1 MKYIKHSH
9 RYADII
15 FQIDEDLRDQYRSV
29 LKVLDGITDQD
40 IITEFL
46 ESNRDAKSISEAI
59 NNLIRGRMVDERWQP
74 ESYIFADPAYRK
86 SSKRQKEKGLWR
98 LDFAKENGISVEVA
112 FNHRSDCSW
121 NLIKPVLASELNH
134 VEKAIQTKAGIII
147 CATDEMKAAGGFD
160 SAVGTFETYLT
171 YLDPM
176 RNILTAPLLIIG
188 LKAPETFKIQQRKIA
203 PNKTVGDILM
213 LNTGEVIKKH
223 E

>member
-1 MKYIKHSH
+1 MKYVIHSH

-15 FQIDEDLRDQYRSV
+15 FQIDPDLKYQWESV
-29 LKVLDGITDQD
+29 KKVLDEITDED
-40 IITEFL
+40 IIAEFM
-46 ESNRDAKSISEAI
+46 SQSRDAKSISEAI
-59 NNLIRGRMVDERWQP
+59 NTVIRQRMVDARWEA
-74 ESYIFADPAYRK
+74 ESYIFSDPKYKK
-86 SSKRQKEKGLWR
+86 SKGKEKGLWR

-134 VEKAIQTKAGIII
+134 VAKAIQTKAGIII

-160 SAVGTFETYLT
+160 SAVGTYETYLT

-203 PNKTVGDILM
+203 PNKTVGDIVM
-213 LNTGEVIKKH
+213 IETGEIIKKH

>member
-1 MKYIKHSH
+1 MKYVIHSH

-15 FQIDEDLRDQYRSV
+15 FQIDPDLKYQWESV
-29 LKVLDGITDQD
+29 KKVLDEITDED
-40 IITEFL
+40 IIAEFMNM
-46 ESNRDAKSISEAI
+46 NRDAKSISEAI
-59 NNLIRGRMVDERWQP
+59 NVVIKQRMVDAKWQA
-74 ESYIFADPAYRK
+74 ESYIFSDPKY
-86 SSKRQKEKGLWR
+86 QKTTKKKDKGLWR

-134 VEKAIQTKAGIII
+134 VAKAIQTKAGIII

-160 SAVGTFETYLT
+160 SAVGTYETYLT

-176 RNILTAPLLIIG
+176 RNILTAPLLVIG
-188 LKAPETFKIQQRKIA
+188 LKAPETFKIQLRKVA
-203 PNKTVGDILM
+203 PNKTVGDIVM
-213 LNTGEVIKKH
+213 IETGEIIKKH

>member
-1 MKYIKHSH
+1 MKYVIHSH

-15 FQIDEDLRDQYRSV
+15 FQIDPDLKYQWESV
-29 LKVLDGITDQD
+29 KKVLDEITDED
-40 IITEFL
+40 IIAEFMNM
-46 ESNRDAKSISEAI
+46 SRDAKSISEAI
-59 NNLIRGRMVDERWQP
+59 NVVIKQRMVDAKWQA
-74 ESYIFADPAYRK
+74 ESYIFSDPKY
-86 SSKRQKEKGLWR
+86 QKTTKKKDKGLWR

-134 VEKAIQTKAGIII
+134 VAKAIQTKAGIII

-160 SAVGTFETYLT
+160 SAVGTYETYLT

-176 RNILTAPLLIIG
+176 RNILTAPLLVIG
-188 LKAPETFKIQQRKIA
+188 LKAPETFKIQLRKVA
-203 PNKTVGDILM
+203 PNKTVGDIVM
-213 LNTGEVIKKH
+213 IETGEIIKKH

>member
-1 MKYIKHSH
+1 MKYTTCSH

-15 FQIDEDLRDQYRSV
+15 FQVDEKMKDQYESV
-29 LKVLDGITDQD
+29 IKVLDSITDQD

-46 ESNRDAKSISEAI
+46 SGTREAKSISEAI
-59 NNLIRGRMVDERWQP
+59 NNIIKERMIEEKWEA
-74 ESYIFADPAYRK
+74 ESFIFADPAYRRRTRRK
-86 SSKRQKEKGLWR
+86 KEKGLWR

-121 NLIKPVLASELNH
+121 NLIKPILASELNH

-188 LKAPETFKIQQRKIA
+188 LKAPESFRIKKRKISK
-203 PNKTVGDILM
+203 NKTVGDVEMID
-213 LNTGEVIKKH
+213 TGEIIKRH
-223 E
+223 P

>member
-1 MKYIKHSH
+1 MKYITCSH

-15 FQIDEDLRDQYRSV
+15 FQIDEDMKRLWDSV
-29 LKVLDGITDQD
+29 KKVLDGITDED

-46 ESNRDAKSISEAI
+46 EQNRDAKSISEAI
-59 NNLIRGRMVDERWQP
+59 NSLIRQRMIDERWES
-74 ESYIFADPAYRK
+74 ESYIFADPKYQK
-86 SSKRQKEKGLWR
+86 SKGKEKGLWR
-98 LDFAKENGISVEVA
+98 LDFAKQDISVEVA

-134 VEKAIQTKAGIII
+134 VKKAIQTKAGIII

-171 YLDPM
+171 YLNPM
-176 RNILTAPLLIIG
+176 RNILTAPLLIVG
-188 LKAPETFKIQQRKIA
+188 LKAPETFKIVQRKVA

-213 LNTGEVIKKH
+213 LDSGEIIKKH
-223 E
+223 

>member
-1 MKYIKHSH
+1 MKYVIHSH

-15 FQIDEDLRDQYRSV
+15 FQIDPDLKYQWESV
-29 LKVLDGITDQD
+29 KKVLDEITDED
-40 IITEFL
+40 IIAEFMNM
-46 ESNRDAKSISEAI
+46 SRDAKSISEAI
-59 NNLIRGRMVDERWQP
+59 NVAIKQRMVDAKWQA
-74 ESYIFADPAYRK
+74 ESYIFSDPKY
-86 SSKRQKEKGLWR
+86 QKATKKKDKGLWR

-134 VEKAIQTKAGIII
+134 VTKAIQTKAGIII

-160 SAVGTFETYLT
+160 SAVGTYETYLT

-203 PNKTVGDILM
+203 PNKTVGDIVM
-213 LNTGEVIKKH
+213 IETGEIIKKH

>member
-1 MKYIKHSH
+1 MK
-9 RYADII
+9 
-15 FQIDEDLRDQYRSV
+15 
-29 LKVLDGITDQD
+29 KVLDEITDED
-40 IITEFL
+40 IIAEFMNM
-46 ESNRDAKSISEAI
+46 SRDAKSISEAI
-59 NNLIRGRMVDERWQP
+59 NVAIKQRMVDAKWQA
-74 ESYIFADPAYRK
+74 ESYIFSDPKY
-86 SSKRQKEKGLWR
+86 QKATKKKDKGLWR

-134 VEKAIQTKAGIII
+134 VTKAIQTKAGIII

-160 SAVGTFETYLT
+160 SAVGTYETYLT

-203 PNKTVGDILM
+203 PNKTVGDIVM
-213 LNTGEVIKKH
+213 IETGEIIKKH

>member
-1 MKYIKHSH
+1 MKYITCSH

-15 FQIDEDLRDQYRSV
+15 FQIDEDMKRLWDSV
-29 LKVLDGITDQD
+29 KKVLDEITDED

-46 ESNRDAKSISEAI
+46 EQNRDAKSISEAI
-59 NNLIRGRMVDERWQP
+59 NSLIRQRMVDERWES
-74 ESYIFADPAYRK
+74 ESYIFADSKYQK
-86 SSKRQKEKGLWR
+86 SKGKEKGLWR
-98 LDFAKENGISVEVA
+98 LDFAKQDISVEVA

-134 VEKAIQTKAGIII
+134 VKKAIQTKAGIII

-171 YLDPM
+171 YLNPM
-176 RNILTAPLLIIG
+176 RNILTAPLLIVG
-188 LKAPETFKIQQRKIA
+188 LKAPETFKIVQRKVA

-213 LNTGEVIKKH
+213 LDSGEIIKKH
-223 E
+223 

>member
-1 MKYIKHSH
+1 MKYIKRSH

-15 FQIDEDLRDQYRSV
+15 FQIDEDLRDQYLSV
-29 LKVLDGITDQD
+29 LKVLDEITDQD

-74 ESYIFADPAYRK
+74 ESYIFADPVYRK

>member
-1 MKYIKHSH
+1 MKYTTCSH

-15 FQIDEDLRDQYRSV
+15 FEVDSELKEQYHSV
-29 LKVLDGITDQD
+29 LRVLDGITDQD
-40 IITEFL
+40 IIDEFL
-46 ESNRDAKSISEAI
+46 GANRDAKSISEAI
-59 NNLIRGRMVDERWQP
+59 NNIIKIRMVGEKWEP
-74 ESYIFADPAYRK
+74 ESFIFADPAYRK
-86 SSKRQKEKGLWR
+86 KTKRKKEKGLWR

-121 NLIKPVLASELNH
+121 NLIKPILASELNH
-134 VEKAIQTKAGIII
+134 LEKAIQTKAGIII

-188 LKAPETFKIQQRKIA
+188 LKAPETFKIQLRKLS
-203 PNKTVGDILM
+203 PNKTVGDVLM
-213 LNTGEVIKKH
+213 LESGEIIKKH

>member
-1 MKYIKHSH
+1 MKYIKRSH

-29 LKVLDGITDQD
+29 LKVLDEITDQD

-59 NNLIRGRMVDERWQP
+59 NNLIRGRMIDERWQP
-74 ESYIFADPAYRK
+74 ESFIFADPAYQK
-86 SSKRQKEKGLWR
+86 SSKRKKEKGLWR
-98 LDFAKENGISVEVA
+98 LDFARANGISVEVA

-121 NLIKPVLASELNH
+121 NLIKPILASELNH
-134 VEKAIQTKAGIII
+134 VKKAIQTKAGIII

-160 SAVGTFETYLT
+160 SAIGTFETYLT

>member
-1 MKYIKHSH
+1 MKYVKCSH

-15 FQIDEDLRDQYRSV
+15 FQVDEELREQYRSV
-29 LKVLDGITDQD
+29 LRVLDGITDQD

-46 ESNRDAKSISEAI
+46 DANRDAKSISEAI
-59 NNLIRGRMVDERWQP
+59 NNIIKVRMVDERWQP
-74 ESYIFADPAYRK
+74 ESFIFSDPAYRK
-86 SSKRQKEKGLWR
+86 TSNRKKEKGLWR

-171 YLDPM
+171 YLTPM

-188 LKAPETFKIQQRKIA
+188 LKAPETFKIQLRKVA
-203 PNKTVGDILM
+203 PNKTVGDVVM
-213 LNTGEVIKKH
+213 LDSGEVIKRH
-223 E
+223 Q

>member
-15 FQIDEDLRDQYRSV
+15 FEIDPVLKNQWNSV
-29 LKVLDGITDQD
+29 KKVLDEITDED
-40 IITEFL
+40 IIAEFM
-46 ESNRDAKSISEAI
+46 SQNRDAKSISEAL
-59 NNLIRGRMVDERWQP
+59 NTVIRQRMVDAKWKS
-74 ESYIFADPAYRK
+74 ESYIFSDPKYQK
-86 SSKRQKEKGLWR
+86 SKGKEKGLWR
-98 LDFAKENGISVEVA
+98 LDFAKEDGISVEVA

-134 VEKAIQTKAGIII
+134 VAKAIQTKAGIII
-147 CATDEMKAAGGFD
+147 CATDEMKIAGGFD
-160 SAVGTFETYLT
+160 SAVGTYETYLT

-213 LNTGEVIKKH
+213 LESGEILKKH
-223 E
+223 